1 MSHPGPLMSARTVAL
16 LVSLTMAVACS
27 ESDTGVPEPDE
38 AFPEPART
46 MEAMLT
52 VSREP
57 DASRQHVALAL
68 QRIEQQ
74 DRHYRAVLHL
84 NPNAES
90 LAAERDSV
98 PVEQRGSLHGIP
110 VLVKD
115 NIETADMP
123 TTAGAH
129 ALADVR
135 TGRDAGVV
143 RRLREAGAIILG
155 KTNLSEWANFRS
167 ERASSGWSGLGGQTR
182 NAADRSR
189 SPCGSSSGSAVA
201 VALGYVPLAVGTETN
216 GSVICPAAIN
226 GVVGFKPTVGALPA
240 DGIIPIAHT
249 QDTAGPMTLS
259 VADAAL
265 AHAVLAGL
273 DPEPVVAAV
282 RAGNAG
288 GLRIGILRGASGY
301 HEGVDALFDIAIA
314 ELRRA
319 GATLVD
325 DLAFGRYEGF
335 GADSYAVL
343 LHEFKHDLN
352 AWFAALPEPGRVT
365 SLEELIAFNIAH
377 AEEALPYFGQE
388 IFIKAQATEGLDSD
402 IYRDAL
408 TRIRRATREDGIDGL
423 LAEHDLDFLIAP
435 STGPAWSIDLVNGDH
450 YLGGFSTY
458 PAVAGYP
465 HLTVPMGTVHG
476 LPIGLS
482 ITSRRDADVP
492 VLALGHAFE
501 QLESRPNIGAALPEL

>member
-1 MSHPGPLMSARTVAL
+1 MPARTFTF
-16 LVSLTMAVACS
+16 LVSLTMVIACG
-27 ESDTGVPEPDE
+27 ESDPSALSRADEVGPE
-38 AFPEPART
+38 AAST
-46 MEAMLT
+46 MTAMLT
-52 VSREP
+52 ADP
-57 DASRQHVALAL
+57 QADASQRRVALAL
-68 QRIEQQ
+68 QRIDEQ

-84 NPNAES
+84 NPR
-90 LAAERDSV
+90 AERIAADLDAV
-98 PVEQRGSLHGIP
+98 PAAQRGALHGIP

-115 NIETADMP
+115 NVETADMP

-129 ALADVR
+129 ALAGLH

-143 RRLREAGAIILG
+143 QRLREAGAIILG

-182 NAADRSR
+182 NAVDASR

-201 VALGYVPLAVGTETN
+201 VALGYVPLAIGTETN

-226 GVVGFKPTVGALPA
+226 GVVGFKPTVGALPG

-249 QDTAGPMTLS
+249 QDTAGPMTLT

-265 AHAVLAGL
+265 AHAVMAGI
-273 DPEPVVAAV
+273 DPETVLTAV
-282 RAGNAG
+282 RAGDAT

-314 ELRRA
+314 ELRRT
-319 GATLVD
+319 GAALVD
-325 DLAFGRYEGF
+325 DLAFRRYEGF
-335 GADSYAVL
+335 GGDSYAVL
-343 LHEFKHDLN
+343 LHEFRHDLN
-352 AWFAALPEPGRVT
+352 AWFATLPEAGRVT
-365 SLEELIAFNIAH
+365 SLEELIAFNRAH
-377 AEEALPYFGQE
+377 AEQAMPYFGQE
-388 IFIKAQATEGLDSD
+388 IFIKADATAGLDSD
-402 IYRDAL
+402 TYREAL
-408 TRIRRATREDGIDGL
+408 ARIRAATREEGIDAM

-482 ITSRRDADVP
+482 ITSRRDADVA

-501 QLESRPNIGAALPEL
+501 QLDSRPNIGAALPQQ

>member
-1 MSHPGPLMSARTVAL
+1 MSARTVAL
-16 LVSLTMAVACS
+16 LAILALLLACG
-27 ESDTGVPEPDE
+27 ESDTPSLPVSVDTGLEPVK
-38 AFPEPART
+38 T
-46 MEAMLT
+46 MTTMLT
-52 VSREP
+52 AEPQP
-57 DASRQHVALAL
+57 DASRRRTTLAL
-68 QRIEQQ
+68 HRIESQ
-74 DRHYRAVLHL
+74 DRYHRAILHL
-84 NPNAES
+84 NPNAERI
-90 LAAERDSV
+90 ATERDSGPAV
-98 PVEQRGSLHGIP
+98 QRGVLHGIP

-129 ALADVR
+129 ALAGLR
-135 TGRDAGVV
+135 TGRDAGVI

-182 NAADRSR
+182 NAVDRSR

-201 VALGYVPLAVGTETN
+201 VALGYVPLAIGTETN
-216 GSVICPAAIN
+216 GSVICPASIN
-226 GVVGFKPTVGALPA
+226 GVVGFKPSVGALPG
-240 DGIIPIAHT
+240 DGIIPIAHS
-249 QDTAGPMTLS
+249 QDSAGPLTLT

-265 AHAVLAGL
+265 AYAVMAGL
-273 DPEPVVAAV
+273 DHESVLAEV
-282 RAGNAG
+282 RAGSAN

-314 ELRRA
+314 ELRRN

-325 DLAFGRYEGF
+325 ELVFSPYEGF
-335 GADSYAVL
+335 GGDTHAVL

-352 AWFAALPEPGRVT
+352 VWFAALPEPGRVS

-377 AEEALPYFGQE
+377 AEEAMPYFGQE
-388 IFIKAQATEGLDSD
+388 IFIMANATEGLDSD
-402 IYRDAL
+402 DYREAL
-408 TRIRRATREDGIDGL
+408 ARIRRATREDGIDAM
-423 LAEHDLDFLIAP
+423 LAEHDLDVLIAP

-465 HLTVPMGTVHG
+465 HLTVPMGTAHG

-482 ITSRRDADVP
+482 ITSRRDADLA

-501 QLESRPNIGAALPEL
+501 QLGSLPNIGAPLPQH

>member
-1 MSHPGPLMSARTVAL
+1 MAARTVAL
-16 LVSLTMAVACS
+16 LLSLTMVIACG
-27 ESDTGVPEPDE
+27 ETDTSALAEPDE
-38 AFPEPART
+38 AGPEPART
-46 MEAMLT
+46 MVAMLT
-52 VSREP
+52 AGQPP
-57 DASRQHVALAL
+57 DASRHRVALAIR
-68 QRIEQQ
+68 RIEQQ
-74 DRHYRAVLHL
+74 DRHHRAILHL
-84 NPNAES
+84 NPNAERI
-90 LAAERDSV
+90 AADLDAV
-98 PVEQRGSLHGIP
+98 PAAQRGRLHGIP

-115 NIETADMP
+115 NIETTDMP

-129 ALADVR
+129 ALAGLN

-167 ERASSGWSGLGGQTR
+167 ERASSGWSGIGGQTR
-182 NAADRSR
+182 NAVDPSR

-201 VALGYVPLAVGTETN
+201 VALGYVPLAIGTETN

-226 GVVGFKPTVGALPA
+226 GVVGFKPTVGALPG
-240 DGIIPIAHT
+240 DGIIPITHT
-249 QDTAGPMTLS
+249 QDTAGPMTLT

-265 AHAVLAGL
+265 AHAVMAGV
-273 DPEPVVAAV
+273 DPETVLTAV
-282 RAGNAG
+282 RAGDAA

-301 HEGVDALFDIAIA
+301 HEGVDALLDIAIA

-325 DLAFGRYEGF
+325 DLAFSSRYEGF
-335 GADSYAVL
+335 GGDSYAVL
-343 LHEFKHDLN
+343 LHEFRHDLN
-352 AWFAALPEPGRVT
+352 AWFATLPEPGRVT
-365 SLEELIAFNIAH
+365 SLTELIAFNRAH
-377 AEEALPYFGQE
+377 AEQAMPYFGQE
-388 IFIKAQATEGLDSD
+388 IFIKADATAGLDSD
-402 IYRDAL
+402 TYREAL
-408 TRIRRATREDGIDGL
+408 GRIRAATREEGIDAM

-450 YLGGFSTY
+450 YRGGFSTY

-482 ITSRRDADVP
+482 ITSRREADVT

-501 QLESRPNIGAALPEL
+501 QLDSRPNIGVAMPQH